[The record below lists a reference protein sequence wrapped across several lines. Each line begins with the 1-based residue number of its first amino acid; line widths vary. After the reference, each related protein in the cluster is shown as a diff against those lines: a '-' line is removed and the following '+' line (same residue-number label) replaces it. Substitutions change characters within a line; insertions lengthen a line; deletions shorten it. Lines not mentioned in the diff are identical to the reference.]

1 MVCFQGQFR
10 LLFYDVYSF
19 KNLSMNLRSYTIWA
33 FAALLFGACSSTEP
47 ESNMSESTIQNVTI
61 MTLDPGHFHAGLI
74 HKTMYPQV
82 DSTVYIFAPPGDELK
97 DHLNRLESYNTRS
110 ENPTAWNL
118 EVFAGD
124 DYLKKMISQKPGNVM
139 MVAGKNDKK
148 IDYILEAV
156 QNGIHVYAD
165 KPLVINR
172 EGFEKLKQAFAIAKE
187 KDLLVYDIM
196 TERFEI
202 TTLLQ
207 KELSQIPEVFG
218 ELEKGSPDNPA
229 ITKES
234 VHHFFKYVSGVPLVR
249 PDWFFDVEIEG
260 EGIVDVTTH
269 LVDLIQWEA
278 FPNQIVDTTDVTMLS
293 ARRWATPLSLEQF
306 RQVTGKAE
314 FPDFLQKNIKNES
327 LEVYSNGEMN
337 YTLKGIHAKV
347 SVIWNF
353 QAPEGAGDT
362 HYSMMRGTKA
372 NLVIR
377 QGKEQNYRPELYV
390 QLLGENF
397 TELENAVKT
406 TLQSTYPGID
416 LEESSNGEYRV
427 IIPDRYHNGHE
438 AHFAQVTERFLE
450 YYQNGNLPDWEVP
463 NMITKYHTTT
473 LAKEYAS
480 K

>member
-1 MVCFQGQFR
+1 
-10 LLFYDVYSF
+10 
-19 KNLSMNLRSYTIWA
+19 
-33 FAALLFGACSSTEP
+33 
-47 ESNMSESTIQNVTI
+47 MSESTIQNVTI

-97 DHLNRLESYNTRS
+97 DHLKRLESYNTRS

-118 EVFAGD
+118 EIYSGN

-172 EGFEKLKQAFAIAKE
+172 GGFQKLKKAFEIAKE
-187 KDLLVYDIM
+187 KNLLVYDIM

-207 KELSQIPEVFG
+207 KELSRISSVFG

-249 PDWFFDVEIEG
+249 PDWFFDVDIEG

-278 FPNQIVDTTDVTMLS
+278 FPDQILDTTDVTMLS

-306 RQVTGKAE
+306 QQVTGKSD
-314 FPDFLQKNIKNES
+314 FSDFLQKDVKKGS

-362 HYSMMRGTKA
+362 HYSLMRGTKA

-390 QLLGENF
+390 ELLGDQDEA
-397 TELENAVKT
+397 LEEAVKE

-416 LEESSNGEYRV
+416 LEKTTTGEYRV
-427 IIPDRYHNGHE
+427 VIPDRYHNGHE
-438 AHFAQVTERFLE
+438 AHFAQVTERFLD
-450 YYQNGNLPDWEVP
+450 YFQNGNLPLWEVP

-473 LAKEYAS
+473 LGREFARK
-480 K
+480 